1 MTQCVKKIAGFIADV
16 GNVFIKRLLILTF
29 FYFCLNVYY
38 IYIYAFKDPPPSMA
52 VMSLTVHP
60 SSPRFY
66 DVVLRHPVYGHL
78 GWFLGRRVFRLV
90 KVDVNRNKIS
100 SDDNTQ

>member
-66 DVVLRHPVYGHL
+66 DILGGITSPSVRTPWVVPWAAGLSLSKG
-78 GWFLGRRVFRLV
+78 
-90 KVDVNRNKIS
+90 
-100 SDDNTQ
+100 